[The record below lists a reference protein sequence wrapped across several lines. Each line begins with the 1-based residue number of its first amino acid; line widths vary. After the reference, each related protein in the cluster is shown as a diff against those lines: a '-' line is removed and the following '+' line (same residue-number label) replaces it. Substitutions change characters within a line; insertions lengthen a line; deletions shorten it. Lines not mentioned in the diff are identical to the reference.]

1 MPLEKIATLLQDR
14 FGLTVT
20 PGGLAQVLHRA
31 ARVAAPTYA
40 ALCVQIRGSPVVSPD
55 ETGWRVGAVLHWLWA
70 FATPETTVYA
80 IRPGR
85 SFDDAVTILGAD
97 FAGVLVRD
105 GWAPYRRF
113 TGALHQSCLAHLFR
127 RCRTLR
133 ADHPRSPWAARGQAV
148 LTDALALRDRRDA
161 HAITEQSLAGARGRL
176 LARLGR
182 LIDTAPALPAAQ
194 RFARHLDREFPAVLA
209 FLWAP
214 DVDATNW
221 RAEHAIGYA
230 YQSLSTAE
238 AALFDRYYN
247 APGDKHLEFCQLFG
261 PDKIVANLGG
271 FLGYFMI
278 RKVVAGQDLK
288 RAAGTV
294 TKKLS
299 TWLAAQG
306 HVAEDEAQEGA
317 DLGAEAARD
326 LPKAERAARILY
338 DATTNR
344 ALGSHDL
351 GDVPRVGSASFPLR

>member
-1 MPLEKIATLLQDR
+1 MAAKITRLPQPASHTIE
-14 FGLTVT
+14 
-20 PGGLAQVLHRA
+20 QVF
-31 ARVAAPTYA
+31 
-40 ALCVQIRGSPVVSPD
+40 D
-55 ETGWRVGAVLHWLWA
+55 EFLGDQRRRL
-70 FATPETTVYA
+70 
-80 IRPGR
+80 RP
-85 SFDDAVTILGAD
+85 
-97 FAGVLVRD
+97 
-105 GWAPYRRF
+105 
-113 TGALHQSCLAHLFR
+113 
-127 RCRTLR
+127 RTLSKYE
-133 ADHPRSPWAARGQAV
+133 DV
-148 LTDALALRDRRDA
+148 LGLLRD
-161 HAITEQSLAGARGRL
+161 
-176 LARLGR
+176 
-182 LIDTAPALPAAQ
+182 
-194 RFARHLDREFPAVLA
+194 HL
-209 FLWAP
+209 
-214 DVDATNW
+214 N
-221 RAEHAIGYA
+221 GYA

-338 DATTNR
+338 DATTNLALGLARTTWATTFWNSITAPSPRLKREDSGSR
-344 ALGSHDL
+344 ALREGHGVPTVLSSFQPPRRSCSAKDGTSAAPSAAWMGHGGSSKGERL
-351 GDVPRVGSASFPLR
+351 PRVGSASFPLR